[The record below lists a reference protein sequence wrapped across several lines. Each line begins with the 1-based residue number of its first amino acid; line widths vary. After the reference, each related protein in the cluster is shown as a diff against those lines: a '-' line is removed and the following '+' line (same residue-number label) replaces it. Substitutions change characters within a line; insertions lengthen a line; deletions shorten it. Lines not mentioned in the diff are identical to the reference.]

1 MQKVAAAKQVVVTQ
15 AKADCE
21 ELLVEIVQDKR
32 VADEQEKTVNM
43 EATKIGK
50 EADEANAIQVSA
62 ELEKALPALQEAEA
76 ALNCLTKKDIS
87 ELKVGLEC
95 PWPEAIWMEY
105 AAAQPKLLPTYTSC
119 LIILGFMHP
128 RLVASNLPM
137 LLLTVAAHPLTPSQV
152 M

>member
-50 EADEANAIQVSA
+50 EADEANAIATQVSA
-62 ELEKALPALQEAEA
+62 ELEKALPALQEAET

-87 ELKVGLEC
+87 ELKV
-95 PWPEAIWMEY
+95 
-105 AAAQPKLLPTYTSC
+105 S
-119 LIILGFMHP
+119 
-128 RLVASNLPM
+128 
-137 LLLTVAAHPLTPSQV
+137 
-152 M
+152 